1 MLRAP
6 MLNDPD
12 QNSTEHAPG
21 NAPVDDMLAEPV
33 PLSRLAQGAEA
44 LVLHS
49 NVVDPALAEKLAARG
64 IVAGAMLRV
73 LQTGT
78 PLMVRVDDTRWAL
91 SESDAAQVVVLPQA
105 ARSAAKPRGFRLWR
119 R

>member
-1 MLRAP
+1 MLKAAMLHYPDHREQATAQATEQTFGARAVALTALP
-6 MLNDPD
+6 
-12 QNSTEHAPG
+12 
-21 NAPVDDMLAEPV
+21 
-33 PLSRLAQGAEA
+33 QGTEA

-64 IVAGAMLRV
+64 IVAGAVLRV
-73 LQTGT
+73 LQAGT

-91 SESDAAQVVVLPQA
+91 SESDAAQVMVLPQNT
-105 ARSAAKPRGFRLWR
+105 RPTAKPRGFRLWR